1 MQDERYLELL
11 EKSIK
16 TQSEMNAN
24 HLVTMEKMDRQ
35 NDRIILQNEKMDAL
49 NVGLEKLNTSLNNG
63 VMGRVHERI
72 DGLKASQVVN
82 TILMAGLIAQ
92 LAWILFAQMPK
103 ICTGID
109 VLIKSLGA

>member
-24 HLVTMEKMDRQ
+24 HLVQAEKMDRQ
-35 NDRIILQNEKMDAL
+35 DEKMDRL
-49 NVGLEKLNTSLNNG
+49 SLGIETLNTSLNNG
-63 VMGRVHERI
+63 VMGRVHKRI
-72 DGLKASQVVN
+72 DGLKASQVAN
-82 TILMAGLIAQ
+82 TILMVGLIAQ
-92 LAWILFAQMPK
+92 LAWILFGQIPK